1 VEFFTSKEVDIQRS
15 EDFQNLDTEEN
26 EASDY
31 ETREVLP
38 WLKPPN
44 MKASIFRVLKDMI
57 GKDITKFAVPVGFNE
72 PLSMLQKQSEG
83 MEYHEILSKAHNCSD
98 PALRMV
104 YIAAFNIA

>member
-1 VEFFTSKEVDIQRS
+1 M
-15 EDFQNLDTEEN
+15 EEN

-31 ETREVLP
+31 EQREELP

-44 MKASIFRVLKDMI
+44 MKASIFKVLKDMI

-72 PLSMLQKQSEG
+72 PLSMLQKQSEA
-83 MEYHEILSKAHNCSD
+83 MEYQEILSKAYKCTD
-98 PALRMV
+98 PALRLI